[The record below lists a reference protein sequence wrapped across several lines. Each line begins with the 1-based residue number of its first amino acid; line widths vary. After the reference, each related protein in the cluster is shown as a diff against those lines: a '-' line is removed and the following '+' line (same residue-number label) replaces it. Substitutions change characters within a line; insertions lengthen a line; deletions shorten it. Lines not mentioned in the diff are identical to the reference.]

1 MRKNRVVLSA
11 ALVLAIGL
19 WGAPSAFGAAPVVLS
34 EAQLAAALLPGAKVP
49 GGGWTTAAAGVIESR
64 PWALANDIENGW
76 CGGATDAYA
85 AGELQVAATAEA
97 TLAKTVAPDEPIW
110 FLWTK
115 AYSFPDVARA
125 KSFLVNVQAAALD
138 CDGWVLDGEPV
149 NGVSAETVAIPKI
162 PLAVRTTISGDG
174 VTATENYLYVRV
186 ANNVVVT
193 HTRVVPT
200 DDALALSIAQ
210 RSTKRLKKAVKA
222 AA

>member
-1 MRKNRVVLSA
+1 MLFR
-11 ALVLAIGL
+11 
-19 WGAPSAFGAAPVVLS
+19 
-34 EAQLAAALLPGAKVP
+34 
-49 GGGWTTAAAGVIESR
+49 
-64 PWALANDIENGW
+64 
-76 CGGATDAYA
+76 
-85 AGELQVAATAEA
+85 
-97 TLAKTVAPDEPIW
+97 
-110 FLWTK
+110 
-115 AYSFPDVARA
+115 
-125 KSFLVNVQAAALD
+125 
-138 CDGWVLDGEPV
+138 
-149 NGVSAETVAIPKI
+149 SAETVAIPKI